1 MIESF
6 GKFYTM
12 LCLMK
17 GQPRNPR
24 SIHPVTHAIMLTLL
38 PPALLSIAVLNFAAR
53 SSMEADAGTEAVMT
67 SIPLAVRASVIPR
80 Q

>member
-1 MIESF
+1 MPIDNQ
-6 GKFYTM
+6 
-12 LCLMK
+12 L
-17 GQPRNPR
+17 QNPR
-24 SIHPVTHAIMLTLL
+24 SAHRITHAMILTLL
-38 PPALLSIAVLNFAAR
+38 PPALLSIALLNFAAL